1 MLVEL
6 QDGVLVIDTA
16 QLLTQGLY
24 RLVVPQTPD
33 AHAPHI
39 LANDCSDKVQ
49 ALA

>member
-6 QDGVLVIDTA
+6 QNGVLVIDPT

-24 RLVVPQTPD
+24 LLVVPQTPD

-39 LANDCSDKVQ
+39 LPNDCSDEVQ

>member
-6 QDGVLVIDTA
+6 QNGVLVIDTT

-24 RLVVPQTPD
+24 LLIISEPPD

-39 LANDCSDKVQ
+39 LANDCSDEVQ